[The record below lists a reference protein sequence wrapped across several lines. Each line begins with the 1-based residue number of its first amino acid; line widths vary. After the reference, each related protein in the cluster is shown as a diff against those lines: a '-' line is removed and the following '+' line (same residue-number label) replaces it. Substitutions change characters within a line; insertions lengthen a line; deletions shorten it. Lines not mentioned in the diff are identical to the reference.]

1 MEGEHR
7 LYRAIDNLVELDYIN
22 PPSQIHTEAPKERST
37 EEHLGKLMAKSSI
50 IIWNARWSSRRRSIY
65 LTATYC
71 AHPEARPTKI
81 PAACSS
87 IHIDEELRVRDYGVG
102 VQAIKDVPRTTRH
115 GPTAQEGRGES
126 RGRRSQRTV
135 KDDVWP
141 DPLPLN
147 FFASLCK
154 KLTGEPNQNRFD
166 SQKHFFPT
174 QRRNPAIWRWWVIKD
189 GRATW
194 PRRDA
199 TLASLSCRSESVAY
213 AISECERG
221 DRTVVSLSTRKDKAT
236 RG

>member
-1 MEGEHR
+1 MPRVNSWESDERVKRHSKEEYWRGEGEGTIIRHFIDTFADNSLRNVEKTRGKGVTFASQLRQRQQDTTSHR
-7 LYRAIDNLVELDYIN
+7 KELRKVEGGI
-22 PPSQIHTEAPKERST
+22 A
-37 EEHLGKLMAKSSI
+37 
-50 IIWNARWSSRRRSIY
+50 RRRSIY
-65 LTATYC
+65 LTATYG

-102 VQAIKDVPRTTRH
+102 VQAIKDVPRTTRR

-154 KLTGEPNQNRFD
+154 KLTDTLHRSNSENYAEVFETQGRQLTTRF
-166 SQKHFFPT
+166 
-174 QRRNPAIWRWWVIKD
+174 N
-189 GRATW
+189 
-194 PRRDA
+194 
-199 TLASLSCRSESVAY
+199 LA
-213 AISECERG
+213 
-221 DRTVVSLSTRKDKAT
+221 VVSRL
-236 RG
+236 

>member
-22 PPSQIHTEAPKERST
+22 PPSQIHTEAPNERST

-50 IIWNARWSSRRRSIY
+50 IICRGRHGGHVREISRKARRRSIY
-65 LTATYC
+65 LTATYG

-102 VQAIKDVPRTTRH
+102 VQAIKDVPRTTRC

-154 KLTGEPNQNRFD
+154 KLTDTLHRSNSENYAEVFE
-166 SQKHFFPT
+166 T
-174 QRRNPAIWRWWVIKD
+174 Q
-189 GRATW
+189 GRQLT
-194 PRRDA
+194 
-199 TLASLSCRSESVAY
+199 TSESVAY